1 MKCRQLSVVLLS
13 TYSYL
18 CGKQVIVMDINTLF
32 GANVKKRRLTLG
44 ISQETLA
51 NRASVD
57 RTYIPDIEKGQ
68 RNVSLV
74 VAEKIAKALEVKL
87 SDLI

>member
-1 MKCRQLSVVLLS
+1 
-13 TYSYL
+13 
-18 CGKQVIVMDINTLF
+18 MDINTLF
-32 GANVKKRRLTLG
+32 GANVKKRRLILG

-51 NRASVD
+51 NRAGVD
-57 RTYIPDIEKGQ
+57 RTYIPGIEKGQ

-74 VAEKIAKALEVKL
+74 VAERIAKALEVKL

>member
-1 MKCRQLSVVLLS
+1 
-13 TYSYL
+13 
-18 CGKQVIVMDINTLF
+18 MDINTLF
-32 GANVKKRRLTLG
+32 GANVKKRRLILG

-51 NRASVD
+51 NRAGVD
-57 RTYIPDIEKGQ
+57 RTYIPDIEKGH

-74 VAEKIAKALEVKL
+74 VAERIAKALEVKL